1 MARSPGS
8 MGQELNQLRETVENA
23 YYRQRTVEQR
33 LRAVL
38 QQAGRSA
45 IRIEVFDVVGANG
58 RKTSA
63 PPPQRPELSP
73 NIWPRARKAGKTM
86 RPTPGL
92 ANLTMTDSRLP
103 VVGVS
108 VCGFE
113 PVQLDQIVSMIAEK
127 QLADQDFVPVFLTDS
142 LHAEI
147 FRKHRYAFEYFPMSM
162 KDRKLQGTKPWE
174 QYADARLDFIKQK
187 YGIERI
193 IAFGKSPFGKR

>member
-1 MARSPGS
+1 MARTPGS

-23 YYRQRTVEQR
+23 FYRQRTVEQR

-45 IRIEVFDVVGANG
+45 IRIEVFDVVGANT
-58 RKTSA
+58 RKASV

-73 NIWPRARKAGKTM
+73 NAWPRARKAGRPL

-108 VCGFE
+108 VCGFD

-127 QLADQDFVPVFLTDS
+127 QLADQDFIPVFLTDS

-147 FRKHRYAFEYFPMSM
+147 FRKHRYAFEFFPMS
-162 KDRKLQGTKPWE
+162 KDRKLQGTMRWD
-174 QYADARLDFIKQK
+174 QYAVARLDFIKRK

-193 IAFGKSPFGKR
+193 IAFGKSPFGKS